1 MRAETIGSALIEAA
15 DVDGL
20 GVSFWSDPGRSS
32 EYSYAV
38 LLDQAF
44 AVASALEARGVKSGD
59 AVAIVLTTGPD
70 FYAAF
75 FGVSLIGAVPT
86 ALYPPARLG
95 RVDEWKTR
103 TARMLLAVNA
113 VMVLTERRLVPL
125 LGSPVRTAAPR
136 FGCATTQSLL
146 LEGTGLRP
154 RRMQTSELAAI
165 QFSSGSTGDPKPVAL
180 SHGNMLSNA
189 RTILDSLPVP
199 AEERSGV
206 SWLPLY
212 HDMGLVGCLL
222 SAVVS
227 KAPLTLMGPEQFV
240 TRPIRWLQALS
251 ETKATI
257 SVAPNFAFGLTAK
270 KALDEDIANLD
281 LSHWRVAL
289 CGAEPVHPRT
299 LDEFSERFASTG
311 FDRRAIT
318 PVYGLAEATLAVTF
332 SNPTELPKWKSFDP
346 EHLESGGRATV
357 VSSGRKLSSL
367 GKPLDG
373 CEIEIRD
380 EQGQPLMDGMVGTV
394 HARSPGVMVGYLHRD
409 EVTKRTIDADGW
421 LDTGD
426 TGFLHD
432 GELYL
437 CGRSKDLI
445 IINGRNHDP
454 AIVEQAL
461 EGIEGVRP
469 GCVAAFAVV
478 EDGSDTESLVI
489 LAEKQKGVEVAPD
502 AVAAAARASVQRQTG
517 LRVSAFE
524 LLEPGTIPRTSSGKI
539 RRSEARKQWTL
550 NALSAGRKASTTFV
564 LREMAIGVYHH
575 LRFRAGQLGAAARL
589 R

>member
-1 MRAETIGSALIEAA
+1 MQAETIGRAFMEAA
-15 DVDGL
+15 EVDGL
-20 GVSFWSDPGRSS
+20 AVSFWNDPGRSTDY
-32 EYSYAV
+32 EYST
-38 LLDQAF
+38 LLENAL
-44 AVASALEARGVKSGD
+44 AVAAALEARGVKQGD

-75 FGVSLIGAVPT
+75 FGVSLVGAIPT

-103 TARMLLAVNA
+103 TAQMLIAVNA

-136 FGCATTQSLL
+136 YGCATTQGLQ
-146 LEGTGLRP
+146 LEGQG
-154 RRMQTSELAAI
+154 RRLLNPGQTDLAAI

-180 SHGNMLSNA
+180 SHENMLSNA
-189 RTILDSLPVP
+189 RTILASLPVP

-240 TRPIRWLQALS
+240 TKPLRWLQALS

-270 KALDEDIANLD
+270 KVSDEDVAALD
-281 LSHWRVAL
+281 LSQWKVAL

-299 LDEFSERFASTG
+299 LDVFSERFAPAG

-332 SNPTELPKWKSFDP
+332 SDPSELPKWQCFDP
-346 EHLESGGRATV
+346 EHLENGGRATV
-357 VSSGRKLSSL
+357 VQKGRKLSSL
-367 GKPLDG
+367 GRPLSG
-373 CEIEIRD
+373 CEVEIRD
-380 EQGQPLMDGMVGTV
+380 EDGKALVDGMVGTV

-409 EVTKRTIDADGW
+409 EVTRRTIDEAGW

-437 CGRSKDLI
+437 CGRSKDLV

-454 AIVEQAL
+454 AVVEQAL
-461 EGIEGVRP
+461 DGVDGIRP
-469 GCVAAFAVV
+469 GCIVAFATA
-478 EDGSDTESLVI
+478 EDESDTESLVV
-489 LAEKQKGVEVAPD
+489 LAERATDDETPAEKVEVA
-502 AVAAAARASVQRQTG
+502 ARAAIQRQTG
-517 LRVSAFE
+517 LRLSVFE
-524 LLEPGTIPRTSSGKI
+524 LLEPGTLPRTSSGKL
-539 RRSEARKQWTL
+539 RRNEARKRWCQS
-550 NALSAGRKASTTFV
+550 ALSTGKRATAAFV
-564 LREMAIGVYHH
+564 LREMAAGFYHH
-575 LRFRAGQLGAAARL
+575 LCFRAGQLGAAARL

>member
-1 MRAETIGSALIEAA
+1 M
-15 DVDGL
+15 
-20 GVSFWSDPGRSS
+20 
-32 EYSYAV
+32 
-38 LLDQAF
+38 
-44 AVASALEARGVKSGD
+44 
-59 AVAIVLTTGPD
+59 
-70 FYAAF
+70 
-75 FGVSLIGAVPT
+75 
-86 ALYPPARLG
+86 
-95 RVDEWKTR
+95 
-103 TARMLLAVNA
+103 
-113 VMVLTERRLVPL
+113 
-125 LGSPVRTAAPR
+125 
-136 FGCATTQSLL
+136 
-146 LEGTGLRP
+146 
-154 RRMQTSELAAI
+154 
-165 QFSSGSTGDPKPVAL
+165 
-180 SHGNMLSNA
+180 
-189 RTILDSLPVP
+189 
-199 AEERSGV
+199 
-206 SWLPLY
+206 
-212 HDMGLVGCLL
+212 
-222 SAVVS
+222 
-227 KAPLTLMGPEQFV
+227 
-240 TRPIRWLQALS
+240 
-251 ETKATI
+251 
-257 SVAPNFAFGLTAK
+257 
-270 KALDEDIANLD
+270 
-281 LSHWRVAL
+281 
-289 CGAEPVHPRT
+289 
-299 LDEFSERFASTG
+299 
-311 FDRRAIT
+311 
-318 PVYGLAEATLAVTF
+318 YGLAEATLAVAF

-517 LRVSAFE
+517 LRVSAF
-524 LLEPGTIPRTSSGKI
+524 R
-539 RRSEARKQWTL
+539 
-550 NALSAGRKASTTFV
+550 AS
-564 LREMAIGVYHH
+564 
-575 LRFRAGQLGAAARL
+575 RAGNDPAHFLWQDQTKRGS
-589 R
+589 